1 MPSRRTLVR
10 VVVASCSLLLL
21 SGATARAQQCN
32 TDDLLSRGTAAY
44 NELPASVTLLDA
56 PKFSEALGYLYAYEQ
71 CMNRKGRPVDVQTQA
86 ALDWMLRNIAA
97 MSSGKADEFFRS
109 DEELHDR
116 GMAMYRKTRASESE
130 GVVWDVPAFLSAATN
145 LFAYRQVAPHPSAD
159 ASSAHAWLVQAQ
171 GRLVKSAGKG
181 DNAHSPDTWLPR
193 GNRPGAAGVARE
205 EGAHSSKTE
214 RPTRARPPTRAMPSP
229 APPPPPPPS
238 PGPATPGG
246 ETSSQPHADA
256 DSSVEVPVFFATS
269 RAATGATPPNGMFG
283 GGRDNRP
290 LHYGTVSISIPPGHR
305 PGELERPGR
314 LLFFFHRSENPA
326 KHVLISRLDTLAADE
341 WLRRVQQ
348 TVARSSEKEMLV
360 YVHGYNVPFDDAMRR
375 AGQLGYDLGY
385 ENGTIAAFSWPS
397 LGNPAEYE
405 ADAANAEWTGP
416 ALERF
421 LTRLADSTGAQR
433 ISVIAHSMGNR
444 ALASVLRTFASR
456 SQPAFS
462 ELVLAA
468 PDLDADV
475 FEQQIA
481 PILGKSARH
490 ATLYVSADDRALALS
505 GRLHE
510 NLRAGSGGPHIFGLT
525 ELDII
530 DATNVPAGSI
540 DHSYYAE
547 NKEVLDDIFML
558 VRRGLPPEKRNLKK
572 VAPYDHAWRLP

>member
-10 VVVASCSLLLL
+10 AVVASCSLLLL
-21 SGATARAQQCN
+21 YSATAGAQQCD
-32 TDDLLSRGTAAY
+32 TDDLLSRGTVAY
-44 NELPASVTLLDA
+44 NELPANVTLLDA

-71 CMNRKGRPVDVQTQA
+71 CMNRKRQSVDAQTQA
-86 ALDWMLRNIAA
+86 ALGWMLRNIAA
-97 MSSGKADEFFRS
+97 MSSGKADEFRS
-109 DEELHDR
+109 DEQLHDR
-116 GMAMYRKTRASESE
+116 GMAMYRKTRASESD

-145 LFAYRQVAPHPSAD
+145 LFAYGQVAPHPDAD
-159 ASSAHAWLVQAQ
+159 ATSAHAWLVQSQ
-171 GRLVKSAGKG
+171 GRLVKSAGRG
-181 DNAHSPDTWLPR
+181 DDPRSPDGWLPS
-193 GNRPGAAGVARE
+193 GKRPGAAGVARDE
-205 EGAHSSKTE
+205 AVHRSRAE

-229 APPPPPPPS
+229 APPPPPPPAPAS
-238 PGPATPGG
+238 ATPGG
-246 ETSSQPHADA
+246 ETSAQPHTDA

-269 RAATGATPPNGMFG
+269 RAATGAAAPDGMFG
-283 GGRDNRP
+283 GDRDNRP
-290 LHYGTVSISIPPGHR
+290 LHYGQVSISIPPNHR

-326 KHVLISRLDTLAADE
+326 KHVLISRLDTLNADE

-348 TVARSSEKEMLV
+348 TVASSSEKEMLV
-360 YVHGYNVPFDDAMRR
+360 YLHGYNVPFDDAMRR

-397 LGNPAEYE
+397 LGNPAEYA

-490 ATLYVSADDRALALS
+490 STLYVSADDRALDLS
-505 GRLHE
+505 RRLHE
-510 NLRAGSGGPHIFGLT
+510 HLRAGSGGPRIFGLT
-525 ELDII
+525 ELDIV

-558 VRRGLPPEKRNLKK
+558 VRRGLPPEQRNLRK